1 MTNNVNMLN
10 EILNDLNE
18 EGLLQHLILIGS
30 WAEYLYEKNNTI
42 EGFFATLKTDDI
54 DFLVPNIRKPREK
67 VSLPKVLQEKGYL
80 LKTERLTKVNKFIKD
95 KFEIEFLARQV
106 GKPST
111 HEEVPSLGIKVET
124 LKHMNLMNKNII
136 KVYYN
141 NIEVIVPSPE
151 AFVLSKMIINKDRT
165 EEKREKDN
173 VSINNMLI
181 TLMDSEDNMRKLT
194 RIFYEDAT
202 KKERKKILEYIEQ
215 NNIPVDFEEY
225 KRVEDI

>member
-1 MTNNVNMLN
+1 
-10 EILNDLNE
+10 
-18 EGLLQHLILIGS
+18 
-30 WAEYLYEKNNTI
+30 
-42 EGFFATLKTDDI
+42 
-54 DFLVPNIRKPREK
+54 
-67 VSLPKVLQEKGYL
+67 
-80 LKTERLTKVNKFIKD
+80 
-95 KFEIEFLARQV
+95 
-106 GKPST
+106 
-111 HEEVPSLGIKVET
+111 
-124 LKHMNLMNKNII
+124 MNKNII